1 MKNKIRVLLVGET
14 WFVLKMHIKGF
25 DMVPLGGYED
35 FGVWFMDAMSNFSDI
50 EAIHMPNH
58 IALTSF
64 PQSIEE
70 INQYDV
76 IILSDCGKNTL
87 LLYPQMFTI
96 PMGANR
102 LELIKEYVSN
112 GGSFIMGG
120 GWNSFQ
126 GIRGIPGYHD
136 TVIEEILP
144 VEIQGYDDRVEKPQG
159 IVPIILERNHPLFK
173 NLPEE
178 WPMFM
183 GYNKVKVKQDGKLLA
198 TINNDPFIVVGK
210 YGKGKTMAFT
220 SDLSKHWGTDFISW
234 KGYADF
240 WHNTFF
246 WLTEETES

>member
-1 MKNKIRVLLVGET
+1 MKDKIKVLLVGET

-35 FGVWFMDAMSNFSDI
+35 FGVWFMEAISKFDDI

-64 PQSIEE
+64 PKTIDE
-70 INQYDV
+70 ISKYDV

-87 LLYPQMFTI
+87 LLYPQMFTV
-96 PMGANR
+96 PMGPDR
-102 LELIKEYVSN
+102 LELIKEYVEN
-112 GGSFIMGG
+112 GGAFIMGG

-126 GIRGIPGYHD
+126 GIRGIPGYHG

-144 VEIQGYDDRVEKPQG
+144 VEIQISDDRVEKPQG
-159 IVPIILERNHPLFK
+159 IYPTIVNKDHPIFNG
-173 NLPEE
+173 LPDE
-178 WPMFM
+178 WPMFL
-183 GYNKVKVKQDGKLLA
+183 GYNRVIAKQNSELLA
-198 TINNDPFIVVGK
+198 TFDNDPFISVGE

-240 WHNTFF
+240 WHNAVL
-246 WLTEETES
+246 WLSNK

>member
-1 MKNKIRVLLVGET
+1 MKDKIKVLLVGET

-35 FGVWFMDAMSNFSDI
+35 FGVWFMEAISKFDDI

-64 PQSIEE
+64 PKTIDE
-70 INQYDV
+70 ISKYDV

-87 LLYPQMFTI
+87 LLYPQMFTV
-96 PMGANR
+96 PMGPDR
-102 LELIKEYVSN
+102 LELIKEYVEN
-112 GGSFIMGG
+112 GGAFIMGG

-126 GIRGIPGYHD
+126 GIRGIPGYHG

-144 VEIQGYDDRVEKPQG
+144 VEIQISDDRVEKPQG
-159 IVPIILERNHPLFK
+159 IYPTIVNRDHPIFNG
-173 NLPEE
+173 LPDE
-178 WPMFM
+178 WPMFL
-183 GYNKVKVKQDGKLLA
+183 GYNRVIAKQNSELLA
-198 TINNDPFIVVGK
+198 TFDNDPFISVGE

-240 WHNTFF
+240 WHNAFL
-246 WLTEETES
+246 WLSNK

>member
-1 MKNKIRVLLVGET
+1 MKDKIKVLLVGET

-35 FGVWFMDAMSNFSDI
+35 FGIWFMEAISKFDDI

-64 PQSIEE
+64 PRTIEE
-70 INQYDV
+70 ISKYDV

-87 LLYPQMFTI
+87 LLYPQMFTV
-96 PMGANR
+96 PMGPDR
-102 LELIKEYVSN
+102 LELIKEYVEN
-112 GGSFIMGG
+112 GGAFIMGG

-126 GIRGIPGYHD
+126 GIRGIPGYHG

-144 VEIQGYDDRVEKPQG
+144 VEIQSSDDRVEKPQG
-159 IVPIILERNHPLFK
+159 IHPTIVNKDHPIFNG
-173 NLPEE
+173 LPDE
-178 WPMFM
+178 WPMFL
-183 GYNKVKVKQDGKLLA
+183 GYNKVIAKKDSELLA
-198 TINNDPFIVVGK
+198 TFDNDPFISVGK

-234 KGYADF
+234 KGYANF
-240 WHNTFF
+240 WHNVFV
-246 WLTEETES
+246 WLSNK